1 MRRRTAA
8 RSFRRRLRIEGF
20 FCCVTIGE
28 LMSSREPAEHRPH
41 PRRELGLWALV
52 FYGIIMIQPV
62 APMPL
67 FGVVSQVALG
77 HMVTTLAAGMG
88 AMLLTALSYGRMA
101 RAYPS
106 SGSVY
111 TGVGREINRTAGFVS
126 GWGTM
131 LSYLFNPISSA

>member
-1 MRRRTAA
+1 MSSPEPTGRRTH
-8 RSFRRRLRIEGF
+8 L
-20 FCCVTIGE
+20 
-28 LMSSREPAEHRPH
+28 
-41 PRRELGLWALV
+41 RRELGLWALV

-101 RAYPS
+101 R
-106 SGSVY
+106 
-111 TGVGREINRTAGFVS
+111 VS
-126 GWGTM
+126 EFRLG
-131 LSYLFNPISSA
+131 LHLRQPRD